1 MQRIRT
7 VLQKLTE
14 LAQRNPDRTIID
26 VDLML
31 DYTRVIY
38 ADLLELRAGM
48 APKQSI
54 NINEPTLDEMTK
66 AMEIAEETVAVTFPE
81 PVAVPRQPEIVV
93 PQQVVKEA
101 PVATP
106 VQTYQPTV
114 QPGPLGEKP
123 LAALPPLPATKPAKD
138 IRRFIDLNDKYLFL
152 SELFNNDLR
161 AYEETMT
168 QLSSCESKQSALQ
181 LLGTKFID
189 EGNSAHNGFQQM
201 LDRFFE

>member
-38 ADLLELRAGM
+38 ADLLEMRAGM
-48 APKQSI
+48 VPKQSI

-66 AMEIAEETVAVTFPE
+66 AMETAEETVAVTFPE
-81 PVAVPRQPEIVV
+81 PVAAPRQPEIMV
-93 PQQVVKEA
+93 PQPVKEI
-101 PVATP
+101 PVAAPP
-106 VQTYQPTV
+106 VQTHQSPV
-114 QPGPLGEKP
+114 QPEPVREKP
-123 LAALPPLPATKPAKD
+123 LAPLPVLPATKPGKD

-181 LLGTKFID
+181 LLGAKFTD